1 MIEGSLSRRYSKA
14 LFQLAQEQ
22 NQEEN
27 IGREL
32 EQFSQTYTGSPLQ
45 SVLNNPAFGLESR
58 RNIILEVSRN
68 LQFSSLA
75 VRFLAIL
82 LDHDRLTYL
91 PSIAASYRRRLNAAK
106 GRVEARV
113 VGAAPLEP
121 ATFER
126 VREMLRAMSGKDVVL
141 REETDPAL
149 LGGIMVELE
158 DKIYDGTIR
167 TQLEKMKERFAR
179 AY

>member
-1 MIEGSLSRRYSKA
+1 
-14 LFQLAQEQ
+14 
-22 NQEEN
+22 
-27 IGREL
+27 
-32 EQFSQTYTGSPLQ
+32 
-45 SVLNNPAFGLESR
+45 
-58 RNIILEVSRN
+58 
-68 LQFSSLA
+68 
-75 VRFLAIL
+75 
-82 LDHDRLTYL
+82 
-91 PSIAASYRRRLNAAK
+91 LNAAK

-141 REETDPAL
+141 QEETDPAL